1 MSTMGQVYHP
11 SSQPPPPYRAPPPNA
26 TKKYAHFLSAF
37 SCRIWGRQEGV
48 TPRPNDTRQSTGLSD
63 VVVVGIIADQH
74 IRMHSVKDRFQPCF
88 EFFRFFPGQRI
99 NTQCQ
104 SADSVRANSLPP
116 QQQTVYLHRESKGRG
131 GKAVTL
137 IKGLVL
143 SDGQLS
149 ALTKKL
155 KQTCG
160 SGGTVK
166 DGVIEIQGEHREKIA
181 DTLQKLGYKVKV
193 AGG

>member
-1 MSTMGQVYHP
+1 MPQTNPKTVW
-11 SSQPPPPYRAPPPNA
+11 SSENGDLRKQDD
-26 TKKYAHFLSAF
+26 KSA
-37 SCRIWGRQEGV
+37 I
-48 TPRPNDTRQSTGLSD
+48 
-63 VVVVGIIADQH
+63 
-74 IRMHSVKDRFQPCF
+74 VK
-88 EFFRFFPGQRI
+88 
-99 NTQCQ
+99 
-104 SADSVRANSLPP
+104 SLPP

-137 IKGLVL
+137 IKGLAL
-143 SDGQLS
+143 SEGDLS

-160 SGGTVK
+160 SGGTTK

-181 DTLQKLGYKVKV
+181 DTLRKLGYKVKV

>member
-1 MSTMGQVYHP
+1 MPTPQSPKTVW
-11 SSQPPPPYRAPPPNA
+11 SSEDGDLRKKQPPPASPKSDGNSVGFGGGVSRSG
-26 TKKYAHFLSAF
+26 T
-37 SCRIWGRQEGV
+37 EG
-48 TPRPNDTRQSTGLSD
+48 
-63 VVVVGIIADQH
+63 A
-74 IRMHSVKDRFQPCF
+74 
-88 EFFRFFPGQRI
+88 
-99 NTQCQ
+99 
-104 SADSVRANSLPP
+104 P

-137 IKGLVL
+137 IKGLAL
-143 SDGQLS
+143 SEGDLS

-155 KQTCG
+155 KQACG